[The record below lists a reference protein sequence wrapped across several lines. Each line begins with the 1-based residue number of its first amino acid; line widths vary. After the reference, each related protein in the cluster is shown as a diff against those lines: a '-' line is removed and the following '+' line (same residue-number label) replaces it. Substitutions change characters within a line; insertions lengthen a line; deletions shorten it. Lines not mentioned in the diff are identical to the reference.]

1 MADSPKREP
10 AIEGMLVAETS
21 ADGNPLAAGR
31 AATAEHGGSALGL
44 HAGPKAVGLDA
55 LAAVGLKC
63 ALGHGNALLESLV
76 EICALTASPKYTAGA
91 LLKLVFSS
99 DSFKRGIEKICSFEH
114 FSISPGRCRIR
125 IRTQSCRWFNRPEMD
140 V

>member
-10 AIEGMLVAETS
+10 AIKGVLVAETG

-63 ALGHGNALLESLV
+63 ALGHGNALLLLLV
-76 EICALTASPKYTAGA
+76 EIYAWTASLEYTADSLWNLVQRPNQSRNSSQKFCSI
-91 LLKLVFSS
+91 LL
-99 DSFKRGIEKICSFEH
+99 
-114 FSISPGRCRIR
+114 FSISSAGCRIR
-125 IRTQSCRWFNRPEMD
+125 IRTQSCFGGSK
-140 V
+140 